1 MKMLIAAVASAT
13 AIAASSFAQSN
24 NLWAW
29 KGASAAPADATS
41 AYTAYAAS
49 PSRRGRVV
57 VSEPGYAGAYK
68 PFTASPASRSPG
80 NNGYW
85 PSRSFTSW

>member
-13 AIAASSFAQSN
+13 AIAASAFAQSN

-57 VSEPGYAGAYK
+57 VSEPGYAGGYK
-68 PFTASPASRSPG
+68 HVSPASPSLG
-80 NNGYW
+80 SSGYW